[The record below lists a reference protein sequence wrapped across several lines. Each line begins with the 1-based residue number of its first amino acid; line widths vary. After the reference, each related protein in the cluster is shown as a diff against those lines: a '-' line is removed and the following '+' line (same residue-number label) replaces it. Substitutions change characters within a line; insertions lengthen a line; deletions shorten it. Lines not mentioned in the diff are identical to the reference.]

1 MRYESALQIIG
12 YLKRAYSAP
21 VSILRIAQ
29 NIDLSYQPTHKH
41 VRALAKQGAIELAK
55 QGREVLCRLKAGTAA
70 HLWLSL
76 LAVEERVAP
85 GGVPL
90 GQTHALAALRDIVPD
105 MPTEGLEALALQQT
119 GNVPRIV
126 VLAESYARDG
136 LRRRFAVR
144 CESLGLNAEILV
156 LSFADLAQL
165 LADPLERERWV
176 TQSTPVYG
184 EQRFW
189 EAVLPDNGVPP
200 LEESL

>member
-1 MRYESALQIIG
+1 MRYESALQIIES
-12 YLKRAYSAP
+12 LKRAYSAP
-21 VSILRIAQ
+21 VSILCIAQ

-76 LAVEERVAP
+76 LALQERVPVDGICDSRTQAFS
-85 GGVPL
+85 
-90 GQTHALAALRDIVPD
+90 ALRDVVPD

-119 GNVPRIV
+119 GNVERIV
-126 VLAESYARDG
+126 LLAESYARAG
-136 LRRRFAVR
+136 LERKFAVR
-144 CESLGLNAEILV
+144 CESLGLKAEIWV

-176 TQSTPVYG
+176 IQSTPLYG

-189 EAVLPDNGVPP
+189 EAVLPENGVPP